1 MKMKSIP
8 IILSNVAGETHRP
21 HITYRAGGAIPRHR
35 LVQLSSDGTAVSVAG
50 AGDQPIGLSTDE
62 AALGESLD
70 IALLGS
76 ADTLTARASGSIQA
90 GDILVP
96 AAEGRVKTLPTATG
110 SYSQI
115 GIALRP
121 AVSDALVEIMPCVPC
136 PYTISGE

>member
-8 IILSNVAGETHRP
+8 IIFSNIAGETHRS
-21 HITYRAGGAIPRHR
+21 HITYRAGEAITRYR
-35 LVQLSSDGTAVSVAG
+35 LVKLSPDGTAVSVAG
-50 AGDQPIGLSTDE
+50 AADRPIGLSTDE
-62 AALGESLD
+62 AASGENLD
-70 IALLGS
+70 IALLS
-76 ADTLTARASGSIQA
+76 SSDTLTARAGGSLQT

-96 AAEGRVKTLPTATG
+96 ATEGRVKALPTTAG

-136 PYTISGE
+136 PYTVEIE